1 MKVVKRLGA
10 AVGMAAALF
19 AFSTPAQAKFPE
31 RPIRVVCPFAAGGA
45 TDAIARV
52 IATSL
57 SERIGQPVTV
67 DNVTGGATVIATQAV
82 IDADPDG
89 YTLLFH
95 SGTLAIDRSYK
106 SNLPYDMKTD
116 LIPITKAAWG
126 PLAVLVSPSIEAN
139 TLGELIQYQMD
150 NPGALNFGSGGT
162 GTMLH
167 LAAEYLNAIAGVE
180 ATHIAYRGGGPATA
194 ALLAGEIDMMM
205 KPPFTSTSVI
215 SEGKVKALAVTG
227 RERSVLLPDVPTVIE
242 QGYETYVSGHWGGFF
257 APAGTPDDVVATLNA
272 EIVAAIKD
280 PRVEESLTKRGLLVI
295 ANSQAEFKAELDE
308 EVDLWKKVITDAGIA
323 TQ

>member
-1 MKVVKRLGA
+1 MRAFTRLG
-10 AVGMAAALF
+10 VSFSTAAALF
-19 AFSTPAQAKFPE
+19 AFAAPASAEFPE

-82 IDADPDG
+82 VDADSDG

-106 SNLPYDMKTD
+106 SNLPYDMNTD

-139 TLGELIQYQMD
+139 TLGEFIEYQKAH
-150 NPGALNFGSGGT
+150 PGELNFGSGGT

-167 LAAEYLNAIAGVE
+167 LAAEYLNAIAGAK

-194 ALLAGEIDMMM
+194 ALLAGEIEMMM
-205 KPPFTSTSVI
+205 KPPFTSTSLI

-227 RERSVLLPDVPTVIE
+227 KVRSSLLPDVPTVIE
-242 QGYETYVSGHWGGFF
+242 QGYENYVAGHWGGFF
-257 APAGTPDDVVATLNA
+257 APAGTPDDVVAKLNA

-280 PRVEESLTKRGLLVI
+280 PRVEESLSARGLLVI
-295 ANSQAEFKAELDE
+295 ANSQEEFKAELDE
-308 EVDLWKKVITDAGIA
+308 EVELWRKVIADAGI
-323 TQ
+323 TPQ